1 VEDGIVRVE
10 FVKSSDNDSD
20 VFAKNVNQELYE
32 KHAMKFLGSIEDF
45 RSE

>member
-10 FVKSSDNDSD
+10 FVKSNDNDSD
-20 VFAKNVNQELYE
+20 IFTKNVSQAMYE
-32 KHAMKFLGSIEDF
+32 KHAMKFLGHVEDF